1 MALNKQF
8 IHFQTKSAFNKQK
21 ENISDT
27 SIAFIK
33 ETGEIYTHDKLYGSI
48 SVAST
53 TANGLMPKEHY
64 SIIDKESNNQFV
76 TELSNNVSTTA
87 DKVYIQYKSRY
98 FGDDLKHDNICNILS
113 ATSTNAGVMSATDK
127 RKLDSLSN
135 YTLPTANSSTL
146 GGIKIG
152 SGLNI
157 DSNGTVSVNNKLYI
171 LVNSL
176 ESVTTPDA
184 NKIYLVLNSSS
195 TSETNSFTEYVW
207 ITSDTGGKWEKLG
220 EFKTDVDLTPYA
232 KTADVT
238 SAINAVRESV
248 ATHEQILDK
257 HHQVLNSIS
266 ETKVEW
272 FVIPIT
278 AAVYEDILSGVKDY
292 ITIPYDISLL
302 IEGDERLKTG
312 QAGIKLEVADGASVN
327 AVYLPFTLVSQT
339 YILPSFDDLVIRGTS
354 LSSGK
359 AYDTRYHVNVD
370 AKTNYIKLEK
380 AGAAE
385 LPWLDLSPADDEEL
399 KNFMNAFAL
408 AGQTGEAQEYAL
420 TAHEAVDI
428 TKYRGIV
435 IDIASEG
442 IHFKTPFVVSDGT
455 YRICAE
461 TFIANS
467 ECVLACKCAD
477 SKLWLTLINISLRD
491 MFQYQSTF
499 AKTSDLSDYAK
510 KTDIRYPWLE
520 IDMQDDLYNGIA
532 NLNPGERFELVPQS
546 TGINP
551 NEDLSKYCGL
561 RLHDTYDN
569 VWYLPWAYILDDR
582 SEYDTC
588 PFMFNGKTLR
598 AEVIGASVW
607 FINNDPDLSDYA
619 KKTDVYTK
627 AEVDAKLTGMVKI
640 QKLTQEEYDALK
652 TKDENVLYAII
663 EPATEG

>member
-8 IHFQTKSAFNKQK
+8 IHFQTKSAFNEQK

-48 SVAST
+48 SIASS

-98 FGDDLKHDNICNILS
+98 FGNNLKYAKMCNILS
-113 ATSTNAGVMSATDK
+113 ATSTNAGVMSAADK
-127 RKLDSLSN
+127 VKLDSLSN
-135 YTLPTANSSTL
+135 YTLPTADSSTL

-157 DSNGTVSVNNKLYI
+157 DSNGTVSVDNKLYI

-238 SAINAVRESV
+238 SAIDAVRESV
-248 ATHEQILDK
+248 ATHEQTLDK
-257 HHQVLNSIS
+257 HHQVLNILS

-278 AAVYEDILSGVKDY
+278 GAVYEDILSGVKDY
-292 ITIPYDISLL
+292 ITIPYDISRL
-302 IEGDERLKTG
+302 IEGASQLKSG
-312 QAGIKLEVADGASVN
+312 QAGIKLEVADEASVN
-327 AVYLPFTLVSQT
+327 AVYLPFTLVSQA

-354 LSSGK
+354 LSSGQ

-380 AGAAE
+380 AAE
-385 LPWLDLSPADDEEL
+385 LPWLDVTPQSEEEL
-399 KNFMNAFAL
+399 GKFVAAFI
-408 AGQTGEAQEYAL
+408 
-420 TAHEAVDI
+420 HEAGLNGKADYELNLNAS
-428 TKYRGIV
+428 TDLTQYRGIR
-435 IDIASEG
+435 IDLGEG
-442 IHFKTPFVVSDGT
+442 NIVETPVVATVGKGF
-455 YRICAE
+455 ICAPVFLSDNEFVFGTTKE
-461 TFIANS
+461 TSGKFILHIYNLSSQYANS
-467 ECVLACKCAD
+467 L
-477 SKLWLTLINISLRD
+477 N
-491 MFQYQSTF
+491 
-499 AKTSDLSDYAK
+499 DYAYNK
-510 KTDIRYPWLE
+510 AE
-520 IDMQDDLYNGIA
+520 ID
-532 NLNPGERFELVPQS
+532 
-546 TGINP
+546 T
-551 NEDLSKYCGL
+551 
-561 RLHDTYDN
+561 
-569 VWYLPWAYILDDR
+569 
-582 SEYDTC
+582 
-588 PFMFNGKTLR
+588 
-598 AEVIGASVW
+598 
-607 FINNDPDLSDYA
+607 
-619 KKTDVYTK
+619 
-627 AEVDAKLTGMVKI
+627 KLTGVVKV

-663 EPATEG
+663 EPAN